1 MGPTLTGVSGSDAA
15 RLFAETASWLSGHGV
30 QDEVLAEL
38 GQRRG
43 VLGIGRRPSL
53 EPIGRVWRLGVLL
66 VGSGGE
72 AFATGALTRASPP
85 KHSNY
90 QSVSQEERR
99 DIRRLAY
106 ESPKFAEGESVNYGA
121 SALDLSVD
129 AVRRGSGPLLEVDGV
144 VTVEWAPG
152 QHRVPLASYLDERR
166 RLLVPH
172 DGWSDV

>member
-1 MGPTLTGVSGSDAA
+1 MGRTLASVSASDAA
-15 RLFAETASWLSGHGV
+15 SLVAETASWLREYEV
-30 QDEVLAEL
+30 PDEVLAEL

-43 VLGIGRRPSL
+43 ILGIGKRPSL
-53 EPIGRVWRLGVLL
+53 DPIGRVWRLGVLL
-66 VGSGGE
+66 VSTRGE
-72 AFATGALTRASPP
+72 AFVTGSLTRAAPP

-106 ESPKFAEGESVNYGA
+106 ESPKFVEGESVNYGA
-121 SALDLSVD
+121 APIDLSAE

-152 QHRVPLASYLDERR
+152 QRRVPLADYLDERR
-166 RLLVPH
+166 RLLLPH
-172 DGWSDV
+172 DGWTDV